1 MRKVFLSSTCKDLA
15 EHRQAVCDAIEGLDG
30 YYCTRMETFG
40 ARDWESADFCQQKV
54 GECELFVGVL
64 GHLYGSCPRGS
75 DQSYTEYEYETAV
88 RLGRSCLM
96 FVALDNIGLPVNL
109 REPDA
114 MWQRQNTF
122 RERVCQEQVRDTFAT
137 PQDLALKVIKAIRNW
152 ELEQQPAGAVGTVRG
167 PRWERRY
174 RDRQDRGPD
183 LGSLV
188 SKMCDRT
195 LQEDEFSDSFS
206 LHLRERPGVPQIYV
220 LRGEESERPDSLVE
234 RFGKTS
240 IQDYANYK
248 WGEQKAAITER
259 TIYWP
264 CDGEPVQRQQRLV
277 SGLSKEFDP
286 AYEFDHDD
294 FSATAFIQLRS
305 LMLNPINVLQHEIRA
320 AQWDQ
325 ATRNLLDWYL
335 SFWDAVA
342 GLTPKPQFL
351 IFFSI
356 LYPPLSTE
364 RSWRDW
370 FKLSRFDKTR
380 VETELT
386 EIGRLRQE
394 PRSREAVDKP
404 CCPFLLLNQLSC
416 VERGEV
422 MNWFR
427 RHRIY
432 DDWNVWQSKCNEIFK
447 SSNCRNMADIEY
459 ELKMVHREFIA
470 KRGRL

>member
-1 MRKVFLSSTCKDLA
+1 
-15 EHRQAVCDAIEGLDG
+15 
-30 YYCTRMETFG
+30 
-40 ARDWESADFCQQKV
+40 
-54 GECELFVGVL
+54 
-64 GHLYGSCPRGS
+64 
-75 DQSYTEYEYETAV
+75 
-88 RLGRSCLM
+88 
-96 FVALDNIGLPVNL
+96 
-109 REPDA
+109 
-114 MWQRQNTF
+114 
-122 RERVCQEQVRDTFAT
+122 
-137 PQDLALKVIKAIRNW
+137 
-152 ELEQQPAGAVGTVRG
+152 
-167 PRWERRY
+167 
-174 RDRQDRGPD
+174 
-183 LGSLV
+183 
-188 SKMCDRT
+188 
-195 LQEDEFSDSFS
+195 EFSDSFS

-277 SGLSKEFDP
+277 SGLFKEFDP

-380 VETELT
+380 IETELT

-416 VERGEV
+416 VERGE
-422 MNWFR
+422 
-427 RHRIY
+427 
-432 DDWNVWQSKCNEIFK
+432 
-447 SSNCRNMADIEY
+447 
-459 ELKMVHREFIA
+459 
-470 KRGRL
+470 